1 MAKSEERLEKN
12 RKRARR
18 RRERK
23 RECIE
28 VMLSNAN
35 DLESLNDNLH
45 KKNKALIQELERYG
59 VIWGEEG
66 IAPVITVSSSRA
78 LSNIQQQANMLH
90 RNSTRVRVDAINS
103 VYPQPLPAA
112 SLIGPISLHD
122 GILSN
127 DVPLLQATRNR
138 RQRHVHEEAAT
149 ASMLLDQNHPS
160 STLIAQS
167 FGQISTQRFPEVQ
180 PIRDTH
186 IERDLQPLIRNPMF
200 QQLPQ
205 EPFSEQI
212 TGAYQT
218 IQTSTFPSLF
228 PERANTLNMASI
240 PISSIGVKSSQTF
253 AVHAPKNKEW

>member
-90 RNSTRVRVDAINS
+90 RNSKRVRVDAINS

-160 STLIAQS
+160 STLIAQR
-167 FGQISTQRFPEVQ
+167 FGVSV
-180 PIRDTH
+180 
-186 IERDLQPLIRNPMF
+186 
-200 QQLPQ
+200 
-205 EPFSEQI
+205 
-212 TGAYQT
+212 
-218 IQTSTFPSLF
+218 
-228 PERANTLNMASI
+228 
-240 PISSIGVKSSQTF
+240 VC
-253 AVHAPKNKEW
+253 